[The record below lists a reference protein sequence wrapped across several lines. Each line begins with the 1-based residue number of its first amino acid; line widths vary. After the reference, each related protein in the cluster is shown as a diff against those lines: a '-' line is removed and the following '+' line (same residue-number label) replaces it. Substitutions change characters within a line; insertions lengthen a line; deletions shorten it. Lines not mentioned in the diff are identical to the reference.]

1 MFEDNITS
9 PNKHL
14 APRPSWVN
22 SPSGSFFIIFCYCDD
37 NVLAIIKANAVR

>member
-14 APRPSWVN
+14 APRPSLVN
-22 SPSGSFFIIFCYCDD
+22 SPSESFLLYFAMVILMFLI
-37 NVLAIIKANAVR
+37 